1 MDATTLEILN
11 ILQDDARTPNAEIA
25 RRVGLAP
32 SAVYERIRKLEER
45 GIVQGYTA
53 RLDPRALGLGLLAF
67 VFVRAD
73 ERVGSDETAQV
84 LSAIPEVQEVHHIA
98 GEDCFL
104 VKVRAPDTEAL
115 SRLLRDRFG
124 ALPAV
129 RSTRTTVVLRTVKE
143 SGALPLGAPDGEAA
157 ADAAPRATEA
167 SRA

>member
-1 MDATTLEILN
+1 MDGTTLQILK

-32 SAVYERIRKLEER
+32 SAVHERLRKLEER
-45 GIVQGYTA
+45 GIVRGYTA
-53 RLDPRALGLGLLAF
+53 RLDPKALGLGLLAF
-67 VFVRAD
+67 VFVRAE
-73 ERVGSDETAQV
+73 ERGGADDTAQQ
-84 LSAIPEVQEVHHIA
+84 LAAIPEVQEVHHIA

-115 SRLLRDRFG
+115 GILLRDRLG

-143 SGALPLGAPDGEAA
+143 DPALPTGAPTAEPVAE
-157 ADAAPRATEA
+157 PVEVATDV
-167 SRA
+167 

>member
-1 MDATTLEILN
+1 MDATTIEILN
-11 ILQDDARTPNAEIA
+11 ILQQDARTPNAEIA

-32 SAVYERIRKLEER
+32 SAVYERMRKLEER

-53 RLDPRALGLGLLAF
+53 RLDARALGLGLLAF

-73 ERVGSDETAQV
+73 ERVGSDETAQL

-143 SGALPLGAPDGEAA
+143 GGALPLGAPEGEA
-157 ADAAPRATEA
+157 ADAAAQRATEPA
-167 SRA
+167 RA

>member
-1 MDATTLEILN
+1 MDGTTLQILK

-32 SAVYERIRKLEER
+32 SAVHERLRKLEER
-45 GIVQGYTA
+45 GIVRGYTA

-67 VFVRAD
+67 VFVRAE
-73 ERVGSDETAQV
+73 ERGGADDTAQQ
-84 LSAIPEVQEVHHIA
+84 LAAIPEVQEVHHIA

-115 SRLLRDRFG
+115 GILLRDRIG

-143 SGALPLGAPDGEAA
+143 DPALPTGAPTPEPSAEPVEVA
-157 ADAAPRATEA
+157 ADV
-167 SRA
+167 